1 MNFTKKSKKVEMLEV
16 AESQIRQWFQHVR
29 ADVLNDVLSG
39 ISQHIEKSENFKK
52 GRSLSIRFDQHPP
65 KWLREIYI
73 KEHISIDYSAISGIR
88 QIHLD
93 FNELTVDCQVAPGET
108 KNIYDGY
115 RRKSVPL

>member
-39 ISQHIEKSENFKK
+39 ITQHIRDSENFKK
-52 GRSLSIRFDQHPP
+52 GNSFSIRFDQSPP
-65 KWLREIYI
+65 KWLKEIYI
-73 KEHISIDYSAISGIR
+73 KEHIDYPHEVSGIKE
-88 QIHLD
+88 IHLD

>member
-1 MNFTKKSKKVEMLEV
+1 MTFTEESKKVEMLEI
-16 AESQIRQWFQHVR
+16 AKSQIRQWFQHVR

-73 KEHISIDYSAISGIR
+73 KEHFDYPHEVSGIKE
-88 QIHLD
+88 IHLD